1 MVTQCVLAAPNP
13 RFIDVTEKSMLC
25 VVRGHKAKDM
35 ISLDDGP
42 DDPNK
47 LISAAMVIP
56 VHVL

>member
-1 MVTQCVLAAPNP
+1 MKVCQNP
-13 RFIDVTEKSMLC
+13 SFIST

-47 LISAAMVIP
+47 LTSAAMVIP